1 MCQVLL
7 DEDGKEYIMTEEG
20 LMLLNAGGLWLP
32 R

>member
-7 DEDGKEYIMTEEG
+7 LDGKEYIMTEEG
-20 LMLLNAGGLWLP
+20 LMLLGKDEWQ